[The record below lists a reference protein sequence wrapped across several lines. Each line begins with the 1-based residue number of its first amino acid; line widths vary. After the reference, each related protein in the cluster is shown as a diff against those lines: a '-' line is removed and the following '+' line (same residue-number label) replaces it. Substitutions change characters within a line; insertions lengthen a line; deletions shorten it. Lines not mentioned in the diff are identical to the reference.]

1 MTAKTVLLPLLVT
14 LVALAAPAQHADAA
28 SDFKFVSALDC
39 VAFAPNTQPSEL
51 QMTAAGLYNFG
62 STYERVICPL
72 PRDQD
77 DAYLSGDV
85 DITVYY
91 RGLGAPAHV
100 GCTLYVGSSFMQAGA
115 IYTSSAI
122 GNPVGNGGRGAL
134 VITGASQDTEFS
146 TNPALVICTLE
157 PKMALAGLFFNES
170 GPTNTP

>member
-1 MTAKTVLLPLLVT
+1 MTAKPVLLPLLVT
-14 LVALAAPAQHADAA
+14 LAALAAPVQHANAA
-28 SDFKFVSALDC
+28 TDFKFVSALDC

-51 QMTAAGLYNFG
+51 QMMSAGLYNPG
-62 STYERVICPL
+62 STSERVICPL

-77 DAYLSGDV
+77 DAYLNGDV

-91 RGLGAPAHV
+91 KGYGAPARV

-115 IYTSSAI
+115 IYSSTTI
-122 GNPVGNGGRGAL
+122 GDPVGNGGRGAL
-134 VITGASQDTEFS
+134 VIAGASQDTEFS